1 MNIPGSLPVDASWL
15 YATNMVHFIKTLFP
29 KGPGAPDLSDE
40 IMQSALVTHEGA
52 HRPPRGPQGHGR
64 GVRGD
69 GVADLLL
76 MLGFFAFSFGVG
88 YLIISRIPQMLHT
101 PLMSMTN
108 AISAVTLLG
117 ALLLFATP
125 TTALEKTLGAIAL
138 ARRRL
143 QHGRRLRHHR
153 SHGAHVP

>member
-1 MNIPGSLPVDASWL
+1 M
-15 YATNMVHFIKTLFP
+15 T
-29 KGPGAPDLSDE
+29 
-40 IMQSALVTHEGA
+40 
-52 HRPPRGPQGHGR
+52 
-64 GVRGD
+64 
-69 GVADLLL
+69 DLLL

-125 TTALEKTLGAIAL
+125 TTALEKVLGGIAL
-138 ARRRL
+138 AGAAFNMVGGFAITDRMVRL
-143 QHGRRLRHHR
+143 FRKRGSGPAGGSEEGRR
-153 SHGAHVP
+153 

>member
-1 MNIPGSLPVDASWL
+1 MG
-15 YATNMVHFIKTLFP
+15 
-29 KGPGAPDLSDE
+29 
-40 IMQSALVTHEGA
+40 
-52 HRPPRGPQGHGR
+52 
-64 GVRGD
+64 
-69 GVADLLL
+69 DLLL

-125 TTALEKTLGAIAL
+125 TTALEKILGAVAL
-138 ARRRL
+138 TGAAFNMIGGFAITDRMVRL
-143 QHGRRLRHHR
+143 FRKRGAEPVEPEEGR
-153 SHGAHVP
+153 

>member
-1 MNIPGSLPVDASWL
+1 VG
-15 YATNMVHFIKTLFP
+15 
-29 KGPGAPDLSDE
+29 
-40 IMQSALVTHEGA
+40 
-52 HRPPRGPQGHGR
+52 
-64 GVRGD
+64 
-69 GVADLLL
+69 DLLL

-125 TTALEKTLGAIAL
+125 TTALEKILGAVAL
-138 ARRRL
+138 TGAAFNMIGGFTITDRMVRL
-143 QHGRRLRHHR
+143 FRKRGAEPVEPEEGR
-153 SHGAHVP
+153 

>member
-1 MNIPGSLPVDASWL
+1 M
-15 YATNMVHFIKTLFP
+15 T
-29 KGPGAPDLSDE
+29 
-40 IMQSALVTHEGA
+40 
-52 HRPPRGPQGHGR
+52 
-64 GVRGD
+64 
-69 GVADLLL
+69 DLLL

-125 TTALEKTLGAIAL
+125 TTALEKVLGGIAL
-138 ARRRL
+138 AGAAFNMVGGFAITDRMVRL
-143 QHGRRLRHHR
+143 FRKRGPGPAGRPEETSR
-153 SHGAHVP
+153 

>member
-1 MNIPGSLPVDASWL
+1 M
-15 YATNMVHFIKTLFP
+15 
-29 KGPGAPDLSDE
+29 
-40 IMQSALVTHEGA
+40 
-52 HRPPRGPQGHGR
+52 
-64 GVRGD
+64 
-69 GVADLLL
+69 ADLLL

-125 TTALEKTLGAIAL
+125 TTVWEKTLGGIAL
-138 ARRRL
+138 VGAAFNLIGGFAITDRMVRL
-143 QHGRRLRHHR
+143 FRKRTAGSAGPAGEGR
-153 SHGAHVP
+153 

>member
-1 MNIPGSLPVDASWL
+1 VG
-15 YATNMVHFIKTLFP
+15 
-29 KGPGAPDLSDE
+29 
-40 IMQSALVTHEGA
+40 
-52 HRPPRGPQGHGR
+52 
-64 GVRGD
+64 
-69 GVADLLL
+69 DLLL

-125 TTALEKTLGAIAL
+125 TTALEKAL
-138 ARRRL
+138 AYMGL
-143 QHGRRLRHHR
+143 APGRPMLGQKVDVVFIGSCTNGRISDLR
-153 SHGAHVP
+153 AL

>member
-1 MNIPGSLPVDASWL
+1 M
-15 YATNMVHFIKTLFP
+15 T
-29 KGPGAPDLSDE
+29 
-40 IMQSALVTHEGA
+40 
-52 HRPPRGPQGHGR
+52 
-64 GVRGD
+64 
-69 GVADLLL
+69 DLLL

-125 TTALEKTLGAIAL
+125 TTALEKALGGIAL
-138 ARRRL
+138 AGAAFNMVGGFTITDRMVRLFRRRGAAPAGEPEE
-143 QHGRRLRHHR
+143 GRR
-153 SHGAHVP
+153 